1 MNSRRAADRRQGG
14 YGQGAGTGF
23 SRLYI
28 MTGSPI
34 SNIKDALDGPGL
46 IGALGGPLYRTY
58 NLLRE
63 SLIPSLR
70 RARRL
75 DHEFDSKFCVTTR
88 ACISLDEL
96 GITGGNAKFGTFYEA
111 IRPTEFDEII
121 NCIRI
126 RHEEFFF
133 IDFGSGMGR
142 ALLLA
147 SDFPF
152 KKIIGI
158 EFSRRLHQTA
168 MENICK
174 YQSEY
179 QKCRNIEPICMDA
192 TQYMIP
198 GEKAVFFLYN
208 PFKGA
213 VMAKVLDNIQKSLE
227 ESPRE
232 AFILYYNPVCLELF
246 NGSAFEKLKVA
257 RRYAVLGFPAD
268 AGQRSE
274 GGAAG

>member
-1 MNSRRAADRRQGG
+1 
-14 YGQGAGTGF
+14 
-23 SRLYI
+23 
-28 MTGSPI
+28 
-34 SNIKDALDGPGL
+34 L
-46 IGALGGPLYRTY
+46 IGALGEPLYHIY

-63 SLIPSLR
+63 SIIPSLR

-75 DHEFDSKFCVTTR
+75 DHGFDSKFGVITK

-96 GITGGNAKFGTFYEA
+96 GISGGNAKFGTFYEA

-147 SDFPF
+147 SDLPF
-152 KKIIGI
+152 KKIVGI

-168 MENICK
+168 LENICRYK
-174 YQSEY
+174 SES
-179 QKCRNIEPICMDA
+179 QKCRNIESICMDA
-192 TQYMIP
+192 TQYRIP
-198 GEKAVFFLYN
+198 REKAVFFFYN

-213 VMAKVLDNIQKSLE
+213 AMEKVLDNIQKSLE
-227 ESPRE
+227 KNPRE
-232 AFILYYNPVCLELF
+232 AFILYYNPVCIELF
-246 NGSAFEKLKVA
+246 NGSAFEELKVA
-257 RRYAVLGFPAD
+257 KRYAVFRFAVDTRHRRERKL
-268 AGQRSE
+268 
-274 GGAAG
+274 